1 MEGKGEMWACWG
13 IRQKGGMFKG
23 SAKLQINE
31 FKPLEVFSIAPHGD
45 QIIFIKE
52 NKKNQDANSFLL
64 HWLVREEK
72 REKWLQEKKQ
82 VTWNLDYVILG
93 GVSH

>member
-1 MEGKGEMWACWG
+1 
-13 IRQKGGMFKG
+13 MFKG

-52 NKKNQDANSFLL
+52 
-64 HWLVREEK
+64 RIK
-72 REKWLQEKKQ
+72 RTKMQIFS
-82 VTWNLDYVILG
+82 YYIG
-93 GVSH
+93 

>member
-1 MEGKGEMWACWG
+1 
-13 IRQKGGMFKG
+13 MFKG

-45 QIIFIKE
+45 QIIFVKE
-52 NKKNQDANSFLL
+52 NKKDQDANFFLL
-64 HWLVREEK
+64 HWLVGDGK
-72 REKWLQEKKQ
+72 RVKWLQEKKQ
-82 VTWNLDYVILG
+82 VTWTLDYVILE